1 MKQNTGTNMP
11 RPQIWDEAF
20 ELIEQFDANVSEPG
34 EQDDVNVSEPEEQV
48 VVNESQP
55 AEQVNVNVSEPDEQV
70 DLNVSEPEEQVDV
83 NVSEP
88 EEQVVVNVSQPAE
101 QIDVNVSEPE
111 EQEIAFR
118 EITEESSPEPQA
130 DSPDTLQKSEV
141 SLKSTDVP
149 YELHKS
155 GISLRSAD
163 VPDNLNEKEVS
174 LRKGETNDLIT
185 IDLETMDFDGGK
197 SRKSARE
204 LYYETQKNLLKS
216 FHLIKDE
223 KDFSI
228 DMVFTYAGDMA
239 SHIKEKAN
247 SWMQLLY
254 KIEKD
259 TAPNS
264 VMHIVKHSLDT
275 AIIAIRIGIGLKLR
289 DEKLELLAMQSC
301 LHDAGMLKLPPEL
314 ILKQGKLPRKEIE
327 LIRKHPE
334 YGHEILLKYEEKFR
348 DIAEIAYQVHERYD
362 GSGYP
367 KGNKG
372 KDIPEH
378 SLIIGIADM
387 FAALL
392 HPRPYRP
399 RRLPFEAIKEIIA
412 VAKEQFPKHIIRALV
427 NEFSAFPEGLYVK
440 LNSEEIGKVI
450 TVNRL
455 APLSPVVEI
464 LYNGQGK
471 LKETKIVDLM
481 KDHCLYIASGFY
493 GEEE

>member
-1 MKQNTGTNMP
+1 MKQNTGTNMSSP
-11 RPQIWDEAF
+11 HIWDDAF
-20 ELIEQFDANVSEPG
+20 ELVEQFDASEPESVEQINVDVSDPMEPVDTSEPG
-34 EQDDVNVSEPEEQV
+34 PG
-48 VVNESQP
+48 
-55 AEQVNVNVSEPDEQV
+55 
-70 DLNVSEPEEQVDV
+70 
-83 NVSEP
+83 
-88 EEQVVVNVSQPAE
+88 
-101 QIDVNVSEPE
+101 

-118 EITEESSPEPQA
+118 EITEFAP
-130 DSPDTLQKSEV
+130 PDTQVNGTDTFHEREGTPESAHGPYELPEEKGSLKVTPVQHEPHESEV
-141 SLKSTDVP
+141 SF
-149 YELHKS
+149 
-155 GISLRSAD
+155 RS
-163 VPDNLNEKEVS
+163 PDEPDKHTEKEIL
-174 LRKGETNDLIT
+174 LRQPAEESDLIT
-185 IDLETMDFDGGK
+185 IDLETMDFEDGTIK
-197 SRKSARE
+197 KSAKE
-204 LYYETQKNLLKS
+204 LYYETLNNLFKS

-228 DMVFTYAGDMA
+228 DTVFTYAGDMA
-239 SHIKEKAN
+239 AHIKDKAN

-259 TAPNS
+259 TAPDA

-301 LHDAGMLKLPPEL
+301 LHDVGMLKLPPEL

-334 YGHEILLKYEEKFR
+334 YGYEILRNYEGKFR
-348 DIAEIAYQVHERYD
+348 NIAEIAYQVHERYD

-367 KGNKG
+367 RGKKG

-412 VAKEQFPKHIIRALV
+412 AAKEQFQKHIIKALV
-427 NEFSAFPEGLYVK
+427 SEFSAFPEGLYVK
-440 LNSEEIGKVI
+440 LNSDEVGKVI

-464 LYNGQGK
+464 LYNAQGK

>member
-1 MKQNTGTNMP
+1 MS
-11 RPQIWDEAF
+11 RPQIWDKAF
-20 ELIEQFDANVSEPG
+20 EFVEQFDANVSEPE
-34 EQDDVNVSEPEEQV
+34 EQLDVNIPEPTEQAAVNVSEPEEQ
-48 VVNESQP
+48 
-55 AEQVNVNVSEPDEQV
+55 
-70 DLNVSEPEEQVDV
+70 LDV
-83 NVSEP
+83 NVPEP
-88 EEQVVVNVSQPAE
+88 TEQAAVNVSQPEE
-101 QIDVNVSEPE
+101 QLDVSIFEPEEQAYANVSAPEEQRNVNASEPT

-118 EITEESSPEPQA
+118 EITEETSPEPQTVSQ
-130 DSPDTLQKSEV
+130 DNLQKSEV
-141 SLKSTDVP
+141 SLKSTDAP
-149 YELHKS
+149 YY
-155 GISLRSAD
+155 LRQSEVSMRSTD
-163 VPDNLNEKEVS
+163 VLNNLNEKEVS
-174 LRKGETNDLIT
+174 LRKSETNDLIT

-259 TAPNS
+259 TAPDA

-289 DEKLELLAMQSC
+289 DEPLEHLAMQSC

-334 YGHEILLKYEEKFR
+334 YGHEILRQYEGKFR
-348 DIAEIAYQVHERYD
+348 DLAEIAYQVHERYD
-362 GSGYP
+362 GTGYP
-367 KGNKG
+367 RGKKG
-372 KDIPEH
+372 KDIPDH
-378 SLIIGIADM
+378 SLIIGISDM

-399 RRLPFEAIKEIIA
+399 RRLPFEAIKEILA
-412 VAKEQFPKHIIRALV
+412 TAKEQFPKHIIRALV

-471 LKETKIVDLM
+471 LKEPKIVDLM

-493 GEEE
+493 GEDE

>member
-1 MKQNTGTNMP
+1 MS

-20 ELIEQFDANVSEPG
+20 ELIEKFD
-34 EQDDVNVSEPEEQV
+34 
-48 VVNESQP
+48 VNESES
-55 AEQVNVNVSEPDEQV
+55 AEK
-70 DLNVSEPEEQVDV
+70 
-83 NVSEP
+83 
-88 EEQVVVNVSQPAE
+88 
-101 QIDVNVSEPE
+101 IDVNVSEPE
-111 EQEIAFR
+111 DQEIAFR
-118 EITEESSPEPQA
+118 EITEETAPGPQA
-130 DSPDTLQKSEV
+130 DDPDKPHDSEL
-141 SLKSTDVP
+141 SF
-149 YELHKS
+149 
-155 GISLRSAD
+155 RNAD
-163 VPDNLNEKEVS
+163 APDNLQEKEVS
-174 LRKGETNDLIT
+174 LKNAEETNDLIT
-185 IDLETMDFDGGK
+185 IDLETMDFEDGISK
-197 SRKSARE
+197 KSAKD
-204 LYYETQKNLLKS
+204 LYYETQKNLFKS
-216 FHLIKDE
+216 FHLIKDN

-228 DMVFTYAGDMA
+228 DTVYTYAGDMVA
-239 SHIKEKAN
+239 HIKEKAN

-259 TAPNS
+259 TSPDA

-289 DEKLELLAMQSC
+289 DDRLEQLATQSC
-301 LHDAGMLKLPPEL
+301 LHDVGMLMLPPEL
-314 ILKQGKLPRKEIE
+314 ILKQGKLPRNDIE

-334 YGHEILLKYEEKFR
+334 YGYEILRKYEGKYR
-348 DIAEIAYQVHERYD
+348 DISDVIYQEHERYD

-367 KGNKG
+367 RGNKG
-372 KDIPEH
+372 SDIPEH

-412 VAKEQFPKHIIRALV
+412 AAKEQFPQHIIKALV

-440 LNSEEIGKVI
+440 LNSNEIGKVI

-493 GEEE
+493 GEED

>member
-1 MKQNTGTNMP
+1 MS

-20 ELIEQFDANVSEPG
+20 ELIEQFD
-34 EQDDVNVSEPEEQV
+34 
-48 VVNESQP
+48 VNESAP
-55 AEQVNVNVSEPDEQV
+55 REQLE
-70 DLNVSEPEEQVDV
+70 
-83 NVSEP
+83 
-88 EEQVVVNVSQPAE
+88 
-101 QIDVNVSEPE
+101 VNVSEPE

-118 EITEESSPEPQA
+118 EITEET
-130 DSPDTLQKSEV
+130 SPDPRADNPDKIHESEV
-141 SLKSTDVP
+141 SLKSTDIS
-149 YELHKS
+149 YELHES
-155 GISLRSAD
+155 
-163 VPDNLNEKEVS
+163 EVS
-174 LRKGETNDLIT
+174 LRKGETNNLIT
-185 IDLETMDFDGGK
+185 IDLETMDFEDGKG
-197 SRKSARE
+197 RKSARE
-204 LYYETQKNLLKS
+204 LYYETQNNLVKS
-216 FHLIKDE
+216 FHLIKNE

-228 DMVFTYAGDMA
+228 DTVFTYAGTMA

-259 TAPNS
+259 TAPD
-264 VMHIVKHSLDT
+264 VLMHIVKHSLDT
-275 AIIAIRIGIGLKLR
+275 AIIAIRIGIGLKMR
-289 DEKLELLAMQSC
+289 DETLELLSMQSC
-301 LHDAGMLKLPPEL
+301 LHDVGMLKLPPEL
-314 ILKQGKLPRKEIE
+314 ILKQSKLPRKEIE

-334 YGHEILLKYEEKFR
+334 YGYEILRNYEGKFKN
-348 DIAEIAYQVHERYD
+348 IAEIAYQVHERYD

-367 KGNKG
+367 RGKKG
-372 KDIPEH
+372 KDIPEN

-399 RRLPFEAIKEIIA
+399 RRLPFEAIKEIITA
-412 VAKEQFPKHIIRALV
+412 AKEQFPKHIIKALV

-440 LNSEEIGKVI
+440 LNSNEIGKVI

-471 LKETKIVDLM
+471 LKEPKIVDLM

-493 GEEE
+493 GEED